1 MTTLSGESNRA
12 LRNSFVDEM
21 YRAGASHK
29 AIAEATGMTINSVA
43 CLISRRIKKGLLV
56 MRAPGG
62 FAQSTKP
69 NGKGRERNSELIQD
83 QVNEVVRYVY
93 LGLTNYEIAEKMGLT
108 MVQVQCRL
116 AKARQAGLVDG
127 RRPNVCSNCQRPG
140 HNSQTCSNLAV

>member
-56 MRAPGG
+56 MRTPGG

-140 HNSQTCSNLAV
+140 HNSQTCSNVAV